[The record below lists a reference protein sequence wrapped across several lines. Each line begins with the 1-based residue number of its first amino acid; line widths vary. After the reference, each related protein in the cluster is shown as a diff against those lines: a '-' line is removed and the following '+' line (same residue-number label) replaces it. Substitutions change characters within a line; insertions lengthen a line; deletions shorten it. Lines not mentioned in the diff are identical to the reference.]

1 MKVINSDVS
10 VRLEAKSM
18 FNYTNI
24 FNDINCI
31 HDNDVNNIAEWDLLN
46 DTLFL
51 SKYTKNNNNN
61 YSRIIHRCMNTC
73 RGRDEYK

>member
-1 MKVINSDVS
+1 MIIIMKVINSDVS

-31 HDNDVNNIAEWDLLN
+31 HDNDVNNIAE
-46 DTLFL
+46 
-51 SKYTKNNNNN
+51 
-61 YSRIIHRCMNTC
+61 
-73 RGRDEYK
+73 